1 MKIYTSRNRLVEK
14 IDFNLSELDDSVH
27 NLMFNHHELDENTE
41 AVLLSTIYSKI
52 SDIAELF
59 EIYKERNGY
68 GDE

>member
-14 IDFNLSELDDSVH
+14 IDFNLS
-27 NLMFNHHELDENTE
+27 ELDENTE